1 MQLFHLEK
9 DLFNI
14 QWNSLK
20 LFPIPELISQL
31 RKVLRIKKWNHIY
44 VQFSN
49 NTETLRYE
57 LEILD
62 RTDQELTGNII
73 STQNFDKQWKDI
85 SMLIAMPNKR
95 EKAELIVQK
104 LTEIWVNLI
113 WFWVSEHSIIRQR
126 NDKKADRLKKI
137 SREATEQSR
146 WTTLPEIRFY
156 TDTELKNFIK
166 WKNMFLANMGWQPLQ
181 KNNWLSNLC
190 WIIGP
195 EWWFSTS
202 DLELFQE
209 AKIIDLWTN
218 VLRMETASIILAW
231 ILKNE

>member
-31 RKVLRIKKWNHIY
+31 RKVLRIKKWDHIY

-49 NTETLRYE
+49 DTETLRYE

-62 RTDQELTGNII
+62 RTDQELIGNII

-137 SREATEQSR
+137 SREAIEQSR
-146 WTTLPEIRFY
+146 WTNLPEITFY
-156 TDTELKNFIK
+156 TDKELKDFIK
-166 WKNMFLANMGWQPLQ
+166 WKDIFLANMWWQPLQ
-181 KNNWLSNLC
+181 KSNSLSNLC

-195 EWWFSTS
+195 EWWFSKT
-202 DLELFQE
+202 DLELFKE
-209 AKIIDLWTN
+209 AKVIDLWTN

-231 ILKNE
+231 ILKN